1 MNKDYRFDLGAFC
14 GGRLC
19 DAYKYFGCHTENGK
33 TVFRVW
39 APRAKCVSVVGDF
52 NGWNESATTMLPID
66 GGIFVATI
74 DKLDEFAIYK
84 YAITSADGTT
94 VLKADP
100 YAYHSETRPGTA
112 SKVYNISGYEWHD
125 GEWMAQRAAN
135 EPYDRPVNIYEVHA
149 GSWRKYEDDNYF
161 DYMRL
166 ADDLIPY
173 VKKMGYNYIEMMPIS
188 EYPFDGSWGYQVSGY
203 YSPTSR
209 YGCPKDFM
217 AFGDRMHEAG
227 IGVILDWVPAHFPK
241 DEHGLYRF
249 DGSACYEYEDPR
261 KGEHYEWGT
270 CVFDYG
276 RGEVRS
282 FLISN
287 ANYWLE
293 EYHLDGLR
301 VDAVASMLYLDY
313 NRKDGEWIANMYGE
327 NKNLE
332 AISLFR
338 DLSEE
343 CFTRHHGIMLIA
355 EESTAWPMVTKP
367 TYIGGLGFNFKWNM
381 GWMND
386 MLRYMSLDP
395 YFRKYNH
402 DSLTFSFFYAFSE
415 NFVLPISHDEVV
427 HGKGTMISKMPG
439 EYDQKFDNLRA
450 FYAYMMAHPG
460 KKLLFMGQ
468 EFAQFKEWNYSEGL
482 DWAILEFDKHRQMQD
497 YVSKLNRFYLDT
509 PALWEVDF
517 SWEGFSWIS
526 NDDNAQSV
534 IAFRRIDKNGGEIIA
549 VCNFVPVT
557 REDYKI
563 GVPEKGSYRVILDT
577 DAVEFGGKGVLKA
590 AGKTSFRSKATPMH
604 GFDNSISMTI
614 PALSVIYLRKSQSKN
629 KKASNSD
636 KVKGQ

>member
-1 MNKDYRFDLGAFC
+1 MNKDYQFDLGAFC

-19 DAYKYFGCHTENGK
+19 DAYKYLGCHSDDDN

-39 APRAKCVSVVGDF
+39 APNAKAVSVVGNF
-52 NGWNESATTMLPID
+52 NDWDANATTMLRID
-66 GGIFVATI
+66 GGIFVATV
-74 DKLDEFAIYK
+74 DKLDEFTIYK
-84 YAITSADGTT
+84 YAVTGEDGNT

-112 SKVYNISGYEWHD
+112 SKVYDIDGYEWHD
-125 GEWMAQRAAN
+125 NEWMKWRAEH
-135 EPYDRPVNIYEVHA
+135 EPYDAPINIYEVHA

-188 EYPFDGSWGYQVSGY
+188 EYPYDGSWGYQVSGY
-203 YSPTSR
+203 YAPTSR
-209 YGCPKDFM
+209 YGCPIDFM
-217 AFGDRMHEAG
+217 AFVDRMHEAG

-249 DGSACYEYEDPR
+249 DGSACYEYADPR

-313 NRKDGEWIANMYGE
+313 NRKDGDWIANMYGE

-332 AISLFR
+332 AISLFKN
-338 DLSEE
+338 LSEE

-367 TYIGGLGFNFKWNM
+367 TYVGGLGFNFKWNM

-482 DWAILEFDKHRQMQD
+482 DWAILEFEKHRQMQD
-497 YVSKLNRFYLDT
+497 FVGKLNHFYLNT

-557 REDYKI
+557 REDYRI
-563 GVPEKGSYRVILDT
+563 GVPEKGSYRVVLDT
-577 DAVEFGGKGVLKA
+577 DAVEFGGKGVLKS
-590 AGKTSFRSKATPMH
+590 AGKTSFRSKASPMH
-604 GFDNSISMTI
+604 GFDNSISLTL

-629 KKASNSD
+629 RKTSNSD